1 MSPVLGEAP
10 ARLPARLPVRVPVR
24 FRHLLAAEWI
34 KLWSLRSASWVL
46 GVGAL
51 TVIGIN
57 VNSAASNA
65 DRLAHQTQRPPEPPM
80 GGQDRP
86 EFLFDPLHTAFV
98 DPAWQLFM
106 IIAAA
111 VGAIVVFG
119 EYTSGL
125 IRTTFAAVPDRR
137 AVIAAKVT
145 VVSAVMLA
153 LGTLVSGTSFG
164 VTQVLLRDHGGL
176 SLGDPGAL
184 RAVVAG
190 ALLAPLCALVGMAV
204 GAAVRHAAGSVVTV
218 VGLLLLLPALFQG
231 ERYRWVKEIGN
242 AMPLSAW
249 QRLVTNPERAHDLGR
264 YPLTV
269 TEAWIVYGAWTA
281 AAVAVAVLVVRRRD
295 V

>member
-1 MSPVLGEAP
+1 MTAVPGEAP
-10 ARLPARLPVRVPVR
+10 ARLPARLPVR

-65 DRLAHQTQRPPEPPM
+65 DRLAHQAQPPEPPM
-80 GGQDRP
+80 GGADRP

-164 VTQVLLRDHGGL
+164 VTQMLLREHGGL

-231 ERYRWVKEIGN
+231 DRYRWVKEIGN

>member
-1 MSPVLGEAP
+1 MTPVLDKAP
-10 ARLPARLPVRVPVR
+10 ARPSVRVPAR

-34 KLWSLRSASWVL
+34 KLWSLRSTYWVL

-65 DRLAHQTQRPPEPPM
+65 DRLAHQTQRPPEPP
-80 GGQDRP
+80 GFPDRP
-86 EFLFDPLHTAFV
+86 EFLFDPLTTAFV

-106 IIAAA
+106 IIAAT
-111 VGAIVVFG
+111 VGAIAVFG
-119 EYTSGL
+119 EYSTGL
-125 IRTTFAAVPDRR
+125 IRTTFAAVPDRQ

-145 VVSAVMLA
+145 VVSVVMLT

-164 VTQVLLRDHGGL
+164 VTQMLLREHGGL
-176 SLGDPGAL
+176 SLGAPGAL
-184 RAVVAG
+184 RAAAAA

-204 GAAVRHAAGSVVTV
+204 GAAVRHAAGSIVTV
-218 VGLLLLLPALFQG
+218 IALLLLVPALFQG

-249 QRLVTNPERAHDLGR
+249 ERLVTNPERAHDLGK

-269 TEAWIVYGAWTA
+269 TEAWIVYGAWAT
-281 AAVAVAVLVVRRRD
+281 AAVAIAVLVVRHRD

>member
-1 MSPVLGEAP
+1 MTAVLDKT
-10 ARLPARLPVRVPVR
+10 PARLPVREPAR
-24 FRHLLAAEWI
+24 FRHLLIAEWI
-34 KLWSLRSASWVL
+34 KLWSLRSTYWVL

-65 DRLAHQTQRPPEPPM
+65 DRLAHQSLMPPEPPP
-80 GGQDRP
+80 GGPARP
-86 EFLFDPLHTAFV
+86 ELLFDPLHTAFV
-98 DPAWQLFM
+98 DPAWQLLM

-111 VGAIVVFG
+111 VGGLAVFG
-119 EYTSGL
+119 EHSSGL
-125 IRTTFAAVPDRR
+125 IRATFAAVPHRQ

-164 VTQVLLRDHGGL
+164 VTQMLLREYGGL

-184 RAVVAG
+184 RAVAAAAVV
-190 ALLAPLCALVGMAV
+190 APLCALVGMAV
-204 GAAVRHAAGSVVTV
+204 GAAVRHAAGSIVTV
-218 VGLLLLLPALFQG
+218 IALLLLIPALLQG
-231 ERYRWVKEIGN
+231 ERYRWVEEVGN

-249 QRLVTNPERAHDLGR
+249 ERLVTNPERAHDLGK
-264 YPLTV
+264 YPLTI
-269 TEAWIVYGAWTA
+269 TEAWIVYGAWIT
-281 AAVAVAVLVVRRRD
+281 AAVAIALLVVRCRD

>member
-1 MSPVLGEAP
+1 MTPVLDEA
-10 ARLPARLPVRVPVR
+10 PARLPVRVPAR

-34 KLWSLRSASWVL
+34 KLWSLRSTYWVL

-65 DRLAHQTQRPPEPPM
+65 DRLAHQTLRRPGFP
-80 GGQDRP
+80 DRP
-86 EFLFDPLHTAFV
+86 EFLFDPLTTAFV

-106 IIAAA
+106 IIAAT
-111 VGAIVVFG
+111 VGAIAVFG
-119 EYTSGL
+119 EYSSGL
-125 IRTTFAAVPDRR
+125 IRTTFAAVPDRQ

-145 VVSAVMLA
+145 VVSVVMLA
-153 LGTLVSGTSFG
+153 FGMLVSGTSFG
-164 VTQVLLRDHGGL
+164 VTQMLLRDYGGL
-176 SLGDPGAL
+176 SLGDPGGL
-184 RAVVAG
+184 RAVAAA

-218 VGLLLLLPALFQG
+218 IALLLLVPALFQG
-231 ERYRWVKEIGN
+231 ERFRWVKEVGN

-249 QRLVTNPERAHDLGR
+249 ERLVTNPERAHYLGK

-269 TEAWIVYGAWTA
+269 TEAWIVYGTWAT
-281 AAVAVAVLVVRRRD
+281 AAVAIAVLMVRRRD

>member
-1 MSPVLGEAP
+1 MTPVLDKAP
-10 ARLPARLPVRVPVR
+10 ARPSVRVPAR

-34 KLWSLRSASWVL
+34 KLWSLRSTYWVL

-65 DRLAHQTQRPPEPPM
+65 DRLAHQTQRPPEPP
-80 GGQDRP
+80 GFPDRP
-86 EFLFDPLHTAFV
+86 EFLFDPLTTAFV

-106 IIAAA
+106 IIAAT
-111 VGAIVVFG
+111 VGAIAVFG
-119 EYTSGL
+119 EYSTGL
-125 IRTTFAAVPDRR
+125 IRTTFAAVPDRQ

-145 VVSAVMLA
+145 VVSVVMLT

-164 VTQVLLRDHGGL
+164 VTQMLLRDHGGL
-176 SLGDPGAL
+176 SLGAPGAL
-184 RAVVAG
+184 RAAAAA

-204 GAAVRHAAGSVVTV
+204 GAAVRHAAGSIVTV
-218 VGLLLLLPALFQG
+218 IALLLLVPALFQG

-249 QRLVTNPERAHDLGR
+249 ERLVTNPERAHDLGK

-269 TEAWIVYGAWTA
+269 TEAWIVYGAWAT
-281 AAVAVAVLVVRRRD
+281 AAVAIAVLVVRRRD

>member
-1 MSPVLGEAP
+1 MTPVSDEAP
-10 ARLPARLPVRVPVR
+10 VRRPVRVPAR

-34 KLWSLRSASWVL
+34 KLRSVRSTYWVL

-57 VNSAASNA
+57 VNSAVSNA
-65 DRLAHQTQRPPEPPM
+65 DRLARQTLLPPERPGFP
-80 GGQDRP
+80 DRP
-86 EFLFDPLHTAFV
+86 EFLFDPLTTAFV

-106 IIAAA
+106 IIAGT
-111 VGAIVVFG
+111 VGAMAVFG
-119 EYTSGL
+119 EYSSGL
-125 IRTTFAAVPDRR
+125 IRTTFAAVPDRQ

-145 VVSAVMLA
+145 VMAAVMSA
-153 LGTLVSGTSFG
+153 LGMVVSGTSFG
-164 VTQVLLRDHGGL
+164 VTQMLLRAEGVL

-184 RAVVAG
+184 RAVAAA
-190 ALLAPLCALVGMAV
+190 ALLAPLSALAGMAA
-204 GAAVRHAAGSVVTV
+204 GAVVRHAAGSVVTV
-218 VGLLLLLPALFQG
+218 VAVLLLVPALFQG

-249 QRLVTNPERAHDLGR
+249 ERLVTNPERAHDLGR

-269 TEAWIVYGAWTA
+269 AEAWIVYGAWAT